1 MICELPNKL
10 IQSLE
15 KRRHDKEEDGI
26 YPPVASMRRRIRPT
40 SFTVIVLRL
49 SFLSIQV
56 FRADYSDRKVI
67 SFHAQEIIMKTV
79 EMSDAAYKELLSRR
93 IGRESISKTILRE
106 LKPVQY
112 DSKALEELKR
122 IEKGT
127 FCSLDEAEK
136 KYGI

>member
-1 MICELPNKL
+1 
-10 IQSLE
+10 
-15 KRRHDKEEDGI
+15 
-26 YPPVASMRRRIRPT
+26 MRGRIKPA
-40 SFTVIVLRL
+40 SFTEIVVILL
-49 SFLSIQV
+49 FLS
-56 FRADYSDRKVI
+56 DHLSLSYYSDRKVI

-112 DSKALEELKR
+112 NSKALEELKR
-122 IEKGT
+122 IEKGK
-127 FCSLDEAEK
+127 FYSLDEAEK

>member
-1 MICELPNKL
+1 MH
-10 IQSLE
+10 
-15 KRRHDKEEDGI
+15 RRI
-26 YPPVASMRRRIRPT
+26 YPLFYRNCRDIINFIDSDY
-40 SFTVIVLRL
+40 
-49 SFLSIQV
+49 
-56 FRADYSDRKVI
+56 RADDSDRKVI
-67 SFHAQEIIMKTV
+67 SFPVQVIIMKTV

-93 IGRESISKTILRE
+93 IGRESISKTTLRE

-112 DSKALEELKR
+112 NSKALEELKR